1 MRRHTGERPY
11 KCSQCGKGFPR
22 SHDLKCHERTHS
34 GEKPYLCTLCGKSFN
49 KSNKL
54 VSTYPGTVLGPSW
67 MTLGVFSCV
76 TRESTRANG
85 RTCAT
90 YALAPSR
97 SPTTWCC
104 TCAGTRGRGR
114 MRVGCVRRGLY
125 NRDSWRRTAGRRVT
139 GWRRNRTWR
148 VAIALSLSPPLPNRS
163 PSSSGCLAS
172 TERPNRSPS

>member
-54 VSTYPGTVLGPSW
+54 VSSYSRTILRLSLL
-67 MTLGVFSCV
+67 TLCIFSCV
-76 TRESTRANG
+76 TRESTRANDH
-85 RTCAT
+85 TCAT
-90 YALAPSR
+90 YALVPSL
-97 SPTTWCC
+97 SPTTWYCIC
-104 TCAGTRGRGR
+104 VGTRDRGR

-125 NRDSWRRTAGRRVT
+125 NQGS
-139 GWRRNRTWR
+139 
-148 VAIALSLSPPLPNRS
+148 
-163 PSSSGCLAS
+163 
-172 TERPNRSPS
+172 